1 MEAIKDVLT
10 AVALFGWLGLEGYA
24 AYKLWRLGKR
34 IDGILDELDED
45 LKNGY

>member
-1 MEAIKDVLT
+1 MEAIKDALT
-10 AVALFGWLGLEGYA
+10 CLALFGFFCLEGYA